1 VLESTARKANH
12 HRTVKISFPIRRQ
25 RPAHKASNSDF
36 QIAARHRMNSQA
48 RRRIACLLAVPSLFV
63 SLHGTEFKSVLIQGS
78 GQAGENERNVAS
90 LLAERIRELGDVP
103 VRIAHEAPPAPPPI
117 TELVILLGTPENHT
131 GIRAQFTAQ
140 RIAPLTDLSPG
151 PEGFLVETVSRQSGN
166 LLIVAALDPRG
177 VLYGVGET
185 LRHMV
190 VRGSVLEFPTN
201 LTVRSAPAFEVRGT
215 QFGQSSVALNRA
227 KVRPWTDAD
236 RRHAVLDFALA
247 GLNTVEVGAGIR
259 AEDPLYQLLKSFGL
273 KALVHYGPNAGDG
286 PPEWRAVESI
296 GRSGYL
302 CPSVPAA
309 RAALLKK
316 CEESFRDSAP
326 VDYVRFAGGD
336 GGGCECDRCKPYGGT
351 FIRLCEELARI
362 IHRYHPHTEIFV
374 TNQKFDNDDDQ
385 AIFAYLQEQPRS
397 WLRAFCYG
405 PGSDAMSWQPGH
417 RQTHRMDL
425 FRYPGFGPPGR
436 YPEEILHQLP
446 PGQDLV
452 FFNEL
457 THWRYSQ
464 NGFIQ
469 VYPRAD
475 RNGDQPPA
483 WNHFLYERQPD
494 AALTMVYD
502 RLTFFAWPRYYHWYF
517 NQVMRYGIGDVTHS
531 SGTHDHFNQW
541 MWQRL
546 LWSPQRS
553 VEDVVAEYV
562 RTWFGAEAAPL
573 MAEAIFQ
580 LEDNLVEKP
589 GVPIT
594 KKPGIERYYGLV
606 RQAGAKMPAQLM
618 KQNWLWREYMQKAAL
633 DKYIQFSVRQQ
644 AKLQE
649 RIEKAVGGSSSDAV
663 IDRALGWL
671 GEPHETSEMARLR
684 NEATRLG
691 EESNRQFGV
700 RSEGLFGL
708 GHDFIGLGWLERQL
722 QRARATQGAERAE
735 LLHMITHYEDPGE
748 GGFYDNCG
756 TLDHCPNVV
765 RGYPYDFGQP
775 LVPGMNSEGN
785 RPSQRTMHYTQDEDQ
800 GVTFHYR
807 GLDANSPYRIRF
819 TLMRPWYQDR
829 YRDRMNQ
836 HTETIYAGDV
846 VLARD
851 LEVPERM
858 SDFFT
863 FAIPREAIRN
873 GELVVRF
880 ERAPDVAHGTRL
892 EREVWRN
899 TGGWGTIV
907 SEAWLVKRP

>member
-1 VLESTARKANH
+1 MRRSHSSILPRAP
-12 HRTVKISFPIRRQ
+12 RTV
-25 RPAHKASNSDF
+25 NS
-36 QIAARHRMNSQA
+36 AARGWV
-48 RRRIACLLAVPSLFV
+48 ACYLAISGMLA
-63 SLHGTEFKSVLIQGS
+63 SLHGAPFKSVLIQS
-78 GQAGENERNVAS
+78 GEGAGEIERHVAS
-90 LLAERIRELGDVP
+90 LLAERIAELGDVP
-103 VRIAHEAPPAPPPI
+103 ARIASEAETAPTSA
-117 TELVILLGTPENHT
+117 TELVILLGVLENHA
-131 GIRAQFTAQ
+131 GIRQAFDSQ
-140 RIAPLTDLSPG
+140 RIAPLTRLSPG
-151 PEGFLVETVSRQSGN
+151 LEGFLVKTVPRASGC
-166 LLIVAALDPRG
+166 LVIVAGLDPRG
-177 VLYGVGET
+177 VLYGAGET

-190 VRGSVLEFPTN
+190 VHGSVLEFPAN

-227 KVRPWTDAD
+227 KVRPWTETD

-247 GLNTVEVGAGIR
+247 GLNTVEVGEGIR
-259 AEDPLYQLLKSFGL
+259 ADDPLYRLLKSFGI
-273 KALVHYGPNAGDG
+273 KTLVHYGPNVGDG
-286 PPEWRAVESI
+286 PPEWRAAESI
-296 GRSGYL
+296 GRQGYL

-309 RAALLKK
+309 REALLRR
-316 CEESFRDSAP
+316 CEERFRDNAP
-326 VDYVRFAGGD
+326 VDYVRFYGGD

-351 FIRLCEELARI
+351 FIRLCEDLARI

-374 TNQKFDNDDDQ
+374 TTQKFDNDDDK
-385 AIFAYLQEQPRS
+385 AIFAYLQEQPRT
-397 WLRAFCYG
+397 WLRALCYG

-464 NGFIQ
+464 NGFVQ
-469 VYPRAD
+469 AYPRAD
-475 RNGDQPPA
+475 RDGNQPPD

-546 LWSPQRS
+546 LWAPQRS
-553 VEDVVAEYV
+553 VEDLVAEYA
-562 RTWFGAEAAPL
+562 RTWFGPEAAPL

-580 LEDNLVEKP
+580 LEDTLVEKP
-589 GVPIT
+589 GLPIT
-594 KKPGIERYYGLV
+594 EKKGIERYYRLV
-606 RQAGAKMPAQLM
+606 RQAGEKMPPHLM
-618 KQNWLWREYMQKAAL
+618 ENNWLWREYMQMAAL
-633 DKYIQFSVRQQ
+633 DKHIQLSVRQQ
-644 AKLQE
+644 TKLQA
-649 RIEKAVGGSSSDAV
+649 RIESAVAGSSSDAV
-663 IDRALGWL
+663 IVRALKWL
-671 GEPHETSEMARLR
+671 GELRETPEMARLHK
-684 NEATRLG
+684 EATRLG

-700 RSEGLFGL
+700 RSEGVFNLE
-708 GHDFIGLGWLERQL
+708 HDFIGLGWLKRQL
-722 QRARATQGAERAE
+722 QSAHAAKGEERAE
-735 LLHMITHYEDPGE
+735 LLHTITHYEDPGA

-756 TLDHCPNVV
+756 TLVRCPNVV
-765 RGYPYDFGQP
+765 HGYPFDFGQP
-775 LVPGMNSEGN
+775 LVPGMTSEGN

-807 GLDANSPYRIRF
+807 GLDPNSLYRVRF
-819 TLMRPWYQDR
+819 TLVRPWYQDR
-829 YRDRMNQ
+829 YRSRMNQ

-863 FAIPREAIRN
+863 FDIPHEAIRN
-873 GELVVRF
+873 GELEIRF

-907 SEAWLVKRP
+907 SEAWLTKRRSVQDPPGAGAAK

>member
-1 VLESTARKANH
+1 MLS
-12 HRTVKISFPIRRQ
+12 SLLSPLYG
-25 RPAHKASNSDF
+25 
-36 QIAARHRMNSQA
+36 AA
-48 RRRIACLLAVPSLFV
+48 
-63 SLHGTEFKSVLIQGS
+63 FKSVVIQNGEA
-78 GQAGENERNVAS
+78 AGVIERNVAA
-90 LLAERIRELGDVP
+90 LLVERIAELGDVP
-103 VRIAHEAPPAPPPI
+103 TRIANEGEVRLSPT
-117 TELVILLGTPENHT
+117 TELVILLGLPENHT
-131 GIRAQFTAQ
+131 QIRAQFEAH
-140 RIAPLTDLSPG
+140 RIAPLTALSPG
-151 PEGFLVETVSRQSGN
+151 PEGFLVKTVPRAGGY
-166 LLIVAALDPRG
+166 LVIVAGSDPRG
-177 VLYGVGET
+177 VLYGAGEI
-185 LRHMV
+185 LRQMV
-190 VRGSVLEFPTN
+190 VRGSMLELPAT
-201 LTVRSAPAFEVRGT
+201 LTVRSAPAFAVRGT
-215 QFGQSSVALNRA
+215 QLGQSSVALDRA
-227 KVRPWTDAD
+227 KVRPWTEPD

-247 GLNTVEVGAGIR
+247 GLNTVEVGEGVR
-259 AEDPLYQLLKSFGL
+259 EDDPMYRLLKSFGL
-273 KALVHYGPNAGDG
+273 KSLVHYGPNTGDG
-286 PPEWRAVESI
+286 PPEWQAAESI

-309 RAALLKK
+309 REALLKR
-316 CEESFRDSAP
+316 CAARFRDSAP

-351 FIRLCEELARI
+351 FIRLCEDLTRI
-362 IHRYHPHTEIFV
+362 IHQYHPHTEVFV

-385 AIFAYLQEQPRS
+385 AIFAYLQAQPRT

-425 FRYPGFGPPGR
+425 FRYPGFGPPAR

-446 PGQDLV
+446 PDQDLV

-469 VYPRAD
+469 AYPRAD
-475 RNGDQPPA
+475 RNGDQPPR

-494 AALTMVYD
+494 SALTMVYD
-502 RLTFFAWPRYYHWYF
+502 RLTFFAWPRYFHWYF

-541 MWQRL
+541 MWQRM

-553 VEDVVAEYV
+553 VEDLVAEYT
-562 RTWFGAEAAPL
+562 RTWFGREAATL

-580 LEDNLVEKP
+580 LEDNLVEQP
-589 GVPIT
+589 GRPIPE
-594 KKPGIERYYGLV
+594 KVGIDRYYRLV
-606 RQAGAKMPAQLM
+606 RQAGAKMPSQWM

-633 DKYIQFSVRQQ
+633 DKYVQLRVRQQ
-644 AKLQE
+644 TRLQTKIE
-649 RIEKAVGGSSSDAV
+649 RAMAGSSSDAV
-663 IDRALGWL
+663 IDQALAWL
-671 GEPHETSEMARLR
+671 GGPVETSEMVKLR
-684 NEATRLG
+684 REAMRLG

-700 RSEGLFGL
+700 RSEGLFNL
-708 GHDFIGLGWLERQL
+708 EHDFIGLGWLERQL

-735 LLHMITHYEDPGE
+735 RLRLITHYADPGE
-748 GGFYDNCG
+748 GGFYDDCG
-756 TLDHCPNVV
+756 TLDRCPNVV

-775 LVPGMNSEGN
+775 LVPGMRSEGN

-800 GVTFHYR
+800 GVRLHYR
-807 GLDANSPYRIRF
+807 GLDPESAYRLRL
-819 TLMRPWYQDR
+819 TLVRPWYPDR
-829 YRDRMNQ
+829 YRSRMNQ

-858 SDFFT
+858 SDLFT
-863 FAIPREAIRN
+863 FDIPREAIHN
-873 GELVVRF
+873 GELEIRF
-880 ERAPDVAHGTRL
+880 ERAPDVAHGVRL

-907 SEAWLVKRP
+907 SEAWLMKRR